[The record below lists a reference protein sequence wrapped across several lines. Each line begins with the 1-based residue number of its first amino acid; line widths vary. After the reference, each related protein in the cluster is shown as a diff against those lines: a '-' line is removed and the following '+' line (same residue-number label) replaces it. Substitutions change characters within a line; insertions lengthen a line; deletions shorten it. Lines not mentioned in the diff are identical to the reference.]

1 MSEHEPFLPAVQ
13 IDAVPHDRSFCV
25 SRSMFLLGISV
36 SAIFIIMFLMSY
48 GFTNWTL
55 GAASV
60 QRPFAVMMRNSVPF
74 DPESA
79 FVDLNLVNDSLPCCP
94 DFAAYATDGLP
105 RASEPVTAPQLLRDA
120 HAARD
125 PRVYDLMSAC
135 MRTGLN
141 ISRPDDDAFARELVD
156 RVPSNRGA
164 GYIFGMLATQGIS
177 APLSVSID
185 INPANV
191 HEPVVRWRPSAL
203 PFGPGDFERACEA
216 LFALERFNYELF
228 VSAEECGRSM
238 AELNAPLREAAT
250 LAQASSV
257 AETYEYFHHGAANH
271 TYTLEQLKGAA
282 GPGFVGGAA
291 AAVQH
296 EIGLHRADIETAGR
310 SVPQIDLL
318 PHWTPYTEYLAHLAN
333 FTGGISPERWRVFG
347 QTVLLLDGMQV
358 GANVMQ
364 EMEPNQIEPGT
375 NVTVIAFQK
384 ISEECTWLAANYLPR
399 QTAALLREVRGTA
412 GARQVGE
419 IVRSAFLRWTE
430 RSSADAST
438 KLEISRKLHAMRI
451 VDGGEPDSPLDAGLR
466 FPAHPSLHRIV
477 HAGRRALWARV
488 LVEGPRAARD
498 TPILDAAAPVAYY
511 PSTNTLVVSGAAGGR
526 LFRPG
531 WPRSHVMGTLG
542 FEMAR
547 AMLGVASSERLAP
560 DALGQVGVNYALSD
574 ALYANEAASR
584 DLAAAEVALMA
595 CNESSED
602 ARQFMLALAQHLSG
616 QADRINSIAGR
627 LQLHG
632 ERPWCSATY
641 ETGPL

>member
-1 MSEHEPFLPAVQ
+1 MSDTEPFLLDVK
-13 IDAVPHDRSFCV
+13 IDAVSHDRSFCV
-25 SRSMFLLGISV
+25 SRSMFLLGIAV

-60 QRPFAVMMRNSVPF
+60 QRPFAVMTRSAAPF
-74 DPESA
+74 DPEFA
-79 FVDLNLVNDSLPCCP
+79 FVNPNLVNDSLPRCP

-125 PRVYDLMSAC
+125 TRVYDLMSAC
-135 MRTGLN
+135 MRAGLN

-164 GYIFGMLATQGIS
+164 GYIFGMLATQGIA
-177 APLSVSID
+177 APVRIAID
-185 INPANV
+185 INSANV
-191 HEPVVRWRPSAL
+191 HEPVVRWRPAAL
-203 PFGPGDFERACEA
+203 PFGAGDFERACEA
-216 LFALERFNYELF
+216 LFALERFDYNLF

-238 AELNAPLREAAT
+238 AALNAPLSEAAT
-250 LAQASSV
+250 LAQLSSV
-257 AETYEYFHHGAANH
+257 AETYEYFHNGAANH
-271 TYTLEQLKGAA
+271 TFSLEQLKGAV
-282 GPGFVGGAA
+282 GPGFIGGAA

-296 EIGLHRADIETAGR
+296 EIALHHAEIELAGR
-310 SVPQIDLL
+310 SVPHVDLL

-333 FTGGISPERWRVFG
+333 LTGGVSPERWRVFG

-364 EMEPNQIEPGT
+364 EMEPNQIQPGT
-375 NVTVIAFQK
+375 NVTVVAFQK
-384 ISEECTWLAANYLPR
+384 ISEECAWLAANYLPR
-399 QTAALLREVRGTA
+399 QTAALLREVRGTV
-412 GARQVGE
+412 GVRQVAE
-419 IVRSAFLRWTE
+419 ILRTAFLRWAE
-430 RSSADAST
+430 RSSADART
-438 KLEISRKLHAMRI
+438 KLEISRKLHAMRV
-451 VDGGEPDSPLDAGLR
+451 VDGGEPDTPLDAGLR
-466 FPAHPSLHRIV
+466 FPAHPSLHRVV
-477 HAGRRALWARV
+477 HAGRRALWARP

-498 TPILDAAAPVAYY
+498 TPLLDAASPVAYY

-547 AMLGVASSERLAP
+547 AMLGVMSSERLAP
-560 DALGQVGVNYALSD
+560 DAQGQVGINYALSD
-574 ALYANEAASR
+574 GLYADDAPSR
-584 DLAAAEVALMA
+584 DIAAAEIALMA
-595 CNESSED
+595 CNESSGD
-602 ARQFMLALAQHLSG
+602 VRQFMLALAQHMSG
-616 QADRINSIAGR
+616 QPDRINAIANR

-632 ERPWCSATY
+632 ERPWCSTTY
-641 ETGPL
+641 ETGSL